1 MRASSTKLAHPSIL
15 IIVLLTVASCAG
27 TKTKVASEWMSP
39 DYTGG
44 PMHKFLVVAVANNYL
59 GRLTYE
65 DRFAE
70 ALRAEG
76 AEAVAS
82 YTILPQ
88 EGMITRQDL
97 EAAVSGEHF
106 DGVLVTRLLG
116 IEEKTTVVPP
126 STEVVPSYRGGYGY
140 YGYYG
145 RSYEVVS
152 HPGYTQTSEI
162 ARVETKL
169 WNAANGQLAWGIVSE
184 TFDKKSTADGM
195 KSVIEK
201 LVKKLKEDGLLASP
215 DA

>member
-1 MRASSTKLAHPSIL
+1 MRESSTRLFQVSIVFIVTL
-15 IIVLLTVASCAG
+15 IVASCAG
-27 TKTKVASEWMSP
+27 TKTKVASEWLSP

-44 PMHKFLVVAVANNYL
+44 PMHKFLVVGVADSYL

-70 ALRAEG
+70 ALRAAG

-82 YTILPQ
+82 YTILPG
-88 EGMITRQDL
+88 ERKLDRQDL
-97 EAAVSGEHF
+97 EAAVAEDHF

-126 STEVVPSYRGGYGY
+126 TTEVVPTYRGGYGY

-152 HPGYTQTSEI
+152 HPGYTRTSEI

-169 WNAANGQLAWGIVSE
+169 WNGANGQLAWGIVSE
-184 TFDKKSTADGM
+184 TFDKKSPADGIE
-195 KSVIEK
+195 SVIKK
-201 LVKKLKEDGLLASP
+201 LVKKLKEAGLLASP
-215 DA
+215 GE

>member
-1 MRASSTKLAHPSIL
+1 
-15 IIVLLTVASCAG
+15 
-27 TKTKVASEWMSP
+27 
-39 DYTGG
+39 
-44 PMHKFLVVAVANNYL
+44 MHKFLVVAVADTYL

-70 ALRAEG
+70 ALRADG

-82 YTILPQ
+82 YTILPG
-88 EGMITRQDL
+88 EEMLTRQDL
-97 EAAVSGEHF
+97 EAAIEGERF
-106 DGVLVTRLLG
+106 DGVIVTRLLG

-126 STEVVPSYRGGYGY
+126 TTEVVPSYRGGYGY

-169 WNAANGQLAWGIVSE
+169 WNAENGQLAWGIVSE
-184 TFDKKSTADGM
+184 TFDKKSPADGIE
-195 KSVIEK
+195 SVTKK
-201 LVKKLKEDGLLASP
+201 LVAKLKEAGLLAP
-215 DA
+215 AD